1 MIFGVLNDSLVDSVQ
16 MMDKI
21 DLRRIDIVQWLILI
35 KMEVFRVD
43 CDRGL
48 RGILIVNGLRRYEHQ
63 IEKDCHN

>member
-48 RGILIVNGLRRYEHQ
+48 RSILIINGLRRYEHQ